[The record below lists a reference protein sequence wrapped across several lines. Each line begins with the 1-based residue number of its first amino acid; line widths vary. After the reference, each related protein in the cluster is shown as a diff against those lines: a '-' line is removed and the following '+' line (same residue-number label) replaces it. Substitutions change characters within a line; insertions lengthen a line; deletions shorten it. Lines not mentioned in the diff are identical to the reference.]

1 LFAVRG
7 WLDKQGRG
15 ALRVWQRRY
24 FVLRSSGA
32 VDESSSGGNS
42 SSSSSIGGTMS
53 GTLAWYVG
61 IKATAAQNEVR
72 ISDLVVHVTGIVDDD
87 GGGDIMAVNAAH
99 AGASAAGNA
108 AAASASGAFSA
119 EHFYFTMTPRDA
131 ALKQWRIRANGVFNG
146 RAWVAALAA
155 HGALLRFPA
164 ACVHAVAID
173 WRELLL
179 ARAALSGA
187 RHYFVCL
194 RGVAAQAAG
203 SGDDVPV
210 AVEKRVDLL
219 AGSTLGNGSGSARSE
234 LSLSSS
240 SSGLA
245 VDDGIIAAVALVPRR
260 VVPLVLT
267 VSDEL
272 PIDALRVVVIDSSN
286 GAVLP
291 SRDVPGTKRRA
302 EAHPESGIVAV
313 TVFVEILAERAQ
325 SAIYVT
331 AQCGDRVSAVCPVV
345 VADLLSP
352 SFQMPEADAVV
363 TFQPAADAPQ
373 SASHAEQKSQ
383 APARPLSPSAGA
395 HAPPEQTF
403 RLVSYSFA
411 ATKSSQLSLSKG
423 ELVEVIEQGGAWW
436 KGRVQGT
443 DRVGRFPMTYTEAIR
458 TDDAL
463 AMASRSR
470 AAPPPGSFRAVAL
483 FDWLSDNAA
492 DLQFRKGDALL
503 VTGLIDDNWWHG
515 SLAGDGR
522 SGKFPRNRVERVAD
536 AAAPMPS
543 SPSPVSPGEQRR
555 RAPASSDGAALRDL
569 AVDDAFLVAAAGGRA
584 SFRCAK
590 EPTIAANEATVTVDG
605 ATELTCVIGARVPIA
620 ITTDF
625 GRVDCSVKVLRG
637 KAKLER
643 GKEWRIESQDF
654 RKTPAGDVTT
664 LFVTF
669 RAPLRP
675 GDTLSL
681 IATLDGRS
689 RSITVRVVDSLA
701 PPPATKQPSP
711 ALAKSSS
718 SSSSKPSAASGGGD
732 VQQQAALQL
741 GERLRVRRRDER
753 AGVESLVALTHGEL
767 MAVMAATHAHG
778 NPSAAELDAL
788 SDELTDR
795 LAVCEVRAGA
805 GGPSG
810 ARSAAEAS
818 LLKMALRSH
827 EDLADKRDS
836 SLLPLLDAAV
846 AFGVN

>member
-1 LFAVRG
+1 L
-7 WLDKQGRG
+7 
-15 ALRVWQRRY
+15 
-24 FVLRSSGA
+24 SS
-32 VDESSSGGNS
+32 
-42 SSSSSIGGTMS
+42 
-53 GTLAWYVG
+53 
-61 IKATAAQNEVR
+61 
-72 ISDLVVHVTGIVDDD
+72 
-87 GGGDIMAVNAAH
+87 
-99 AGASAAGNA
+99 
-108 AAASASGAFSA
+108 
-119 EHFYFTMTPRDA
+119 
-131 ALKQWRIRANGVFNG
+131 
-146 RAWVAALAA
+146 
-155 HGALLRFPA
+155 
-164 ACVHAVAID
+164 
-173 WRELLL
+173 
-179 ARAALSGA
+179 
-187 RHYFVCL
+187 
-194 RGVAAQAAG
+194 
-203 SGDDVPV
+203 
-210 AVEKRVDLL
+210 
-219 AGSTLGNGSGSARSE
+219 
-234 LSLSSS
+234 SSS
-240 SSGLA
+240 SSGLT

-272 PIDALRVVVIDSSN
+272 PIDALRVVVVDSSN

-363 TFQPAADAPQ
+363 TFQPAADVPQ
-373 SASHAEQKSQ
+373 QSTSHAEQRSQ

-411 ATKSSQLSLSKG
+411 ATKSSQLSLTKG

-436 KGRVQGT
+436 KGRVQGS

-458 TDDAL
+458 TEDAL

-515 SLAGDGR
+515 SLAGSAGDGR

-536 AAAPMPS
+536 ATAPMPS

-555 RAPASSDGAALRDL
+555 RASAPATSDGAALRDL
-569 AVDDAFLVAAAGGRA
+569 AVDDAFLVAAGGGRA
-584 SFRCAK
+584 NFRCAK

-637 KAKLER
+637 KSKLER

-689 RSITVRVVDSLA
+689 RTITVRVVDSLA

-718 SSSSKPSAASGGGD
+718 SSSSSSSKPSPAGGGGD

-767 MAVMAATHAHG
+767 MAVMAATHANG

-795 LAVCEVRAGA
+795 LAVCEVRAAA

-846 AFGVN
+846 AFGVK